1 MDCTTTFNSQTQM
14 IQHMT
19 SPKHMNK
26 AKRKQTNGQ
35 FTAST
40 RGRGRG
46 QGFGRGR
53 GEGMQHQ

>member
-26 AKRKQTNGQ
+26 AKRKQANGQ

-46 QGFGRGR
+46 RGFGRGR

>member
-26 AKRKQTNGQ
+26 AKRKQANGQ

-46 QGFGRGR
+46 RGFGRGR
-53 GEGMQHQ
+53 GEGM